1 MDYWVNLGGGWGETD
16 SQHNFRANETDIY
29 IYIIFAL
36 IMEKTAPGL
45 DYHDWKFLK
54 VREHV

>member
-29 IYIIFAL
+29 IYNLCLNYGENCIWPRL
-36 IMEKTAPGL
+36 P
-45 DYHDWKFLK
+45 
-54 VREHV
+54 